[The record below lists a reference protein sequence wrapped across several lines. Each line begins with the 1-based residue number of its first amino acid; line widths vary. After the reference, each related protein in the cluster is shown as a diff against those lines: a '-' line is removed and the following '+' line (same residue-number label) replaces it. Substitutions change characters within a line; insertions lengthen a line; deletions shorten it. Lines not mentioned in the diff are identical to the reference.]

1 MKKIIGIVIGSLM
14 FANIGFAKMALIE
27 ETVVKGPNAN
37 YHMAIICI
45 DGHRF
50 VMTGLKASGRSVV
63 QFYRM
68 TAQGRA
74 VPATCF

>member
-1 MKKIIGIVIGSLM
+1 MRKIIGVVIASMM
-14 FANIGFAKMALIE
+14 FANIGLAKMTLIE
-27 ETVVKGPNAN
+27 ETVVKGRGDYP
-37 YHMAIICI
+37 MAIICI

-50 VMTGLKASGRSVV
+50 VMAGSGRKSGRSIV